1 MGSAIDHAGE
11 VTLTP
16 TEKVISFQ
24 NERGR
29 GLVGH
34 ALLGGDLG
42 IRPGTRGDEEGVESN
57 FNDTYNFS
65 KET

>member
-34 ALLGGDLG
+34 SLLLLGEDLG
-42 IRPGTRGDEEGVESN
+42 IGLGTRGEEERRKGGGE
-57 FNDTYNFS
+57 
-65 KET
+65 